1 MWLKLREARKNDDG
15 FTLME
20 VVMSVAIL
28 GIITVALTG
37 VVLQYLAVSRSTQT
51 RLSESTDQQFVSAYW
66 QQDVSSLGRR
76 GFDAANPADPVP
88 TKQSVW
94 RNAAAPDGCGNSA
107 PGDVVVSFAWNEY
120 VVGATDPDNGWDA
133 TSQEVAYVANQSGS
147 QWTLVRVRCD
157 AGAVDQHNVAHNL
170 VEKPE
175 VTCVPDPSCGPAL
188 PRTVSIKL
196 KVQDLSASTSTGYT
210 TTLTAERRQE

>member
-1 MWLKLREARKNDDG
+1 MRLNLQDARNDDG

-37 VVLQYLAVSRSTQT
+37 VVLQHLKVSRSTQT

-76 GFDAANPADPVP
+76 GLDAADPADPVP

-94 RNAAAPDGCGNSA
+94 LDAAAPDGCGNSV
-107 PGDVVVSFAWNEY
+107 PGDVVVAFAWNEY
-120 VVGATDPDNGWDA
+120 VVGATNPDNGWDA
-133 TSQEVAYVANQSGS
+133 TSQEVAYVADQAGS

-157 AGAVDQHNVAHNL
+157 AGAVDRHIVAHHL

-175 VTCVPDPSCGPAL
+175 VTCDPSCGPAL

-196 KVQDLSASTSTGYT
+196 KVQDLSGSTSTGYT
-210 TTLTAERRQE
+210 TTLTADRRQG

>member
-1 MWLKLREARKNDDG
+1 MRLILRDARNEDG
-15 FTLME
+15 FTLIE

-28 GIITVALTG
+28 GVITVALSG
-37 VVLQYLAVSRSTQT
+37 VVLQHLNVSRSTQT

-94 RNAAAPDGCGNSA
+94 LDAAAPGGCGSSV

-120 VVGATDPDNGWDA
+120 VVGATDPDDGWDA
-133 TSQEVAYVANQSGS
+133 TDQEVAYVAEPTGG

-157 AGAVDQHNVAHNL
+157 AGAVDRHTVAHNL

-175 VTCVPDPSCGPAL
+175 VTCVPSCGPAL
-188 PRTVSIKL
+188 PRTVSITL
-196 KVQDLSASTSTGYT
+196 KVQDLSGSTSTGYT
-210 TTLTAERRQE
+210 TTLTADRRQG

>member
-1 MWLKLREARKNDDG
+1 MRLKFRDARNDDG

-28 GIITVALTG
+28 GIITVVLTG
-37 VVLQYLAVSRSTQT
+37 VVLQYLNVSRSTQT

-88 TKQSVW
+88 TKPSVW
-94 RNAAAPDGCGNSA
+94 LDAAAPDGCGNSV

-120 VVGATDPDNGWDA
+120 VVGATIPDDGWDA
-133 TSQEVAYVANQSGS
+133 TSQEVAYVADESGS
-147 QWTLVRVRCD
+147 QWSLVRVRCD
-157 AGAVDQHNVAHNL
+157 AGAVDQHIVAHNL
-170 VEKPE
+170 VEKPQAS
-175 VTCVPDPSCGPAL
+175 CVPSCGPAL

-196 KVQDLSASTSTGYT
+196 KVQDLSGSTSTGYT
-210 TTLTAERRQE
+210 TTLTADRRQG